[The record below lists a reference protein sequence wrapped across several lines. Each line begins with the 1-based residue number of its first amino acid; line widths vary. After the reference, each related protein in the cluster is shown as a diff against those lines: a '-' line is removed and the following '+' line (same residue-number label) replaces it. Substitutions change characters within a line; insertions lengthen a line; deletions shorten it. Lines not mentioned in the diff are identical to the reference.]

1 MYQGEQPLS
10 AADNGN
16 KAHVGQPEK
25 EEYNPL
31 LLDQYQRFPNYLSCN
46 RDILKPKV
54 LEILIENGF
63 DFEYPEGKKFA
74 VCLTLRNYIYGH

>member
-1 MYQGEQPLS
+1 MWIERIKE
-10 AADNGN
+10 N
-16 KAHVGQPEK
+16 KELWDLFTRK